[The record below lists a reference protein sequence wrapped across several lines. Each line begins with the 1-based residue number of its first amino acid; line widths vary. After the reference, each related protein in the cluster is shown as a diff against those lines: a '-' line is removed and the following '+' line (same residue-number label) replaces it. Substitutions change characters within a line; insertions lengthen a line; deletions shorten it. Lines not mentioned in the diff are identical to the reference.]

1 MFSINKLDPTQ
12 VENTSHA
19 MEEIQEIT
27 KSIRITHYAFIKITS
42 DSGNEKEIAAA
53 FSKEFNGMRM
63 VYDIRGFEECKL
75 RWESISA
82 PDKNVIYFTTS
93 RLNDRITEEHFNMV
107 LNNAHEFLSSNN
119 FKDCKFGFT
128 CRILKPLDT
137 GDIIIYSC
145 GSIGHG
151 K

>member
-1 MFSINKLDPTQ
+1 
-12 VENTSHA
+12 

-27 KSIRITHYAFIKITS
+27 KINEGILITHYAFIKITS

-53 FSKEFNGMRM
+53 FSKEINGMRM

-75 RWESISA
+75 RWKSISA
-82 PDKNVIYFTTS
+82 PGKNVIYFTTS
-93 RLNDRITEEHFNMV
+93 RLNDRITEEHFNLV
-107 LNNAHEFLSSNN
+107 LRDAHEFLSSSGT

-137 GDIIIYSC
+137 GAIIADSC
-145 GSIGHG
+145 GFIN
-151 K
+151 